1 MKAKWLMFMF
11 GAKTFIGTLAGNK
24 LSVDKMGN
32 KTPSGVHVRYIIV
45 VDLKCYFCLSWEIS
59 VHPSPLSFSA
69 DVSQPEL
76 LTAIA
81 TVADDAYFNAKTRIF
96 INCSLS

>member
-1 MKAKWLMFMF
+1 MKAKWLVFMF

-32 KTPSGVHVRYIIV
+32 KTPSGVYVGYIV
-45 VDLKCYFCLSWEIS
+45 VDVKCYFCLGWEIS

-69 DVSQPEL
+69 DVSRSE
-76 LTAIA
+76 
-81 TVADDAYFNAKTRIF
+81 AD
-96 INCSLS
+96 CSSSCRR